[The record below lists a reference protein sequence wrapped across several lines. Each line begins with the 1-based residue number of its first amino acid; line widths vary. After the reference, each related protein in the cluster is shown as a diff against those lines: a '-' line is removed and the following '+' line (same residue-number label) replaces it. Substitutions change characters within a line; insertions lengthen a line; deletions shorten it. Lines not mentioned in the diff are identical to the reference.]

1 MIDIL
6 GRLKE
11 LAEPEYRDFMSNLSP
26 TVSPESILGV
36 RVPLIRKLAK
46 ELKGLP
52 ETRAFM
58 GKLPHEFFE
67 ENQLH
72 GILVAEIGDFDEAVS
87 EIEKF
92 LPYVDNWATCDSMR
106 PKAFGKKTTDYER
119 LKELCLKW
127 CFSKETYTIRFGIE
141 MFMNFYLDEKYDEQ
155 TAFKI
160 ATIRSEDYYVNM
172 MKAWYFA
179 TAMSKQ
185 YDSAVK
191 VLTKRMLDTWSHNKT
206 IQKCVESRCLTDEQK
221 DYLRTLRIKK

>member
-1 MIDIL
+1 
-6 GRLKE
+6 
-11 LAEPEYRDFMSNLSP
+11 
-26 TVSPESILGV
+26 
-36 RVPLIRKLAK
+36 
-46 ELKGLP
+46 
-52 ETRAFM
+52 
-58 GKLPHEFFE
+58 
-67 ENQLH
+67 
-72 GILVAEIGDFDEAVS
+72 
-87 EIEKF
+87 
-92 LPYVDNWATCDSMR
+92 
-106 PKAFGKKTTDYER
+106 
-119 LKELCLKW
+119 
-127 CFSKETYTIRFGIE
+127 